1 MALDEA
7 GHNVRSSKVRH
18 CGTFCRSSSGYMYEW
33 DLERSVSFYG
43 CCSIE
48 ITSIHSMNWVVHV

>member
-1 MALDEA
+1 
-7 GHNVRSSKVRH
+7 
-18 CGTFCRSSSGYMYEW
+18 MYEW